1 VDAEQDG
8 QAADTDSVFVW
19 RSQAA
24 DGTMGVL
31 VAPLESGV
39 LFSLV
44 FPDEQAARKLIP
56 FVKDV
61 ADDRHTPAQL
71 VRFDFREVLA
81 EVAPGM
87 QSPSAPDS
95 SLTGS

>member
-1 VDAEQDG
+1 MLACVDTGQDG
-8 QAADTDSVFVW
+8 QPADTDAVFIW

-24 DGTMGVL
+24 DGSKGIL

-44 FPDEQAARKLIP
+44 FPDEIAARKLTS

-61 ADDRHTPAQL
+61 ADDRHTPVELA
-71 VRFDFREVLA
+71 RFDLAEVLA

-87 QSPSAPDS
+87 
-95 SLTGS
+95 

>member
-1 VDAEQDG
+1 VDEEQDG
-8 QAADTDSVFVW
+8 QPADTDTLFVW
-19 RSQAA
+19 RSRAA
-24 DGTMGVL
+24 DGSMGIL

-44 FPDEQAARKLIP
+44 FPDETAARKLTS

-61 ADDRHTPAQL
+61 ADDRHAPVEL
-71 VRFDFREVLA
+71 VRFDLGEVLA

-87 QSPSAPDS
+87 
-95 SLTGS
+95 